1 MQSKVQ
7 INVRMWALVSRVE
20 TMVVCLM
27 EVTLASVG
35 GGDDFLSPH
44 VCHLKVVFNV
54 IKL

>member
-35 GGDDFLSPH
+35 GGMIFFPLMFVTSKWS
-44 VCHLKVVFNV
+44 LM
-54 IKL
+54 